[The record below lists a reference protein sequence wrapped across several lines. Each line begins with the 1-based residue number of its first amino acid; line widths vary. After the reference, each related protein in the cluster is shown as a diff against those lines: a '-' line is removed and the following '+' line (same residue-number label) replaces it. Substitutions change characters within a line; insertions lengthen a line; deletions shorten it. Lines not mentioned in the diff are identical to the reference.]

1 MLRLD
6 EKRDKVIISS
16 TDENNQY
23 KEYECD
29 VEYMGSDIVV
39 VEPMIYEEMKLRGII
54 DKSKN
59 EIEQLIYEFI
69 CSLGVAVADS
79 ERSKEYLYYRQI
91 LSQDKKFMK
100 ATVGIYENRHRAF
113 ERGYSLLIG
122 TK

>member
-1 MLRLD
+1 
-6 EKRDKVIISS
+6 
-16 TDENNQY
+16 
-23 KEYECD
+23 
-29 VEYMGSDIVV
+29 MGSDIVV

-79 ERSKEYLYYRQI
+79 ERSKEYLCYRQI

-100 ATVGIYENRHRAF
+100 ATVGIYENREPLKEDIAC
-113 ERGYSLLIG
+113 L
-122 TK
+122 